1 MQQVIVYRNP
11 AEAAFWNMLSD
22 GSMFPIICGIAIFFI
37 VFLAINR
44 IAMMKWTSWSMPK
57 WVINTNL
64 AVSFVAF
71 VFTVWYMN

>member
-1 MQQVIVYRNP
+1 
-11 AEAAFWNMLSD
+11 MLSD

-57 WVINTNL
+57 WAVNL
-64 AVSFVAF
+64 NLFVSTCAGIFAV
-71 VFTVWYMN
+71 WKMML